1 MHNRR
6 LQLSREEMRALGYR
20 IVDRLVEHLDNQ
32 TSQRVAAKGVR
43 AELESRLRESL
54 PEEPASADDVL
65 KQLDEDVFSHMLHVD
80 HPRFFAFVPSPGN
93 YVGALADA
101 LASGMNPFVGTWLGA
116 SGPAQVELV
125 TIDWLRQICG
135 LPDGAGGIF
144 VSGGSVANLIA
155 LAAARHAT
163 LGDDTAHAVAYFSD
177 QTHFAVERG
186 LRVLGFAPAQLRRL
200 SSDDR
205 FRLVPAELERAIR
218 EDRAAGRRPF
228 CVIANA
234 GTTNTGAVDP
244 LPVLREICGR
254 EGLWLHA
261 DGAYGAAGMLSGKGR
276 ALLDGLPQV
285 DSLALDPHKW
295 LFQPF
300 EIGCVLVRDA
310 GLLRSTFQVRPEYL
324 KDALPAEDEVNLS
337 DYGVQ
342 LTRSF
347 RALKLWMSLK
357 VFGVSAFREAVDWGI
372 RLAEIAEGRLRSS
385 GKWEIVSCAQLAIV
399 AFRYAGGEDAV
410 NRRLIDRMYDDGFA
424 FLSSTILRERPALRL
439 CTINPR
445 TTEADILE
453 TIDRLERFAQLVA

>member
-1 MHNRR
+1 MHDRR

-20 IVDRLVEHLDNQ
+20 IVDQLVDHFDNQ
-32 TSQRVAAKGVR
+32 TSLRVAAKGVR
-43 AELESRLRESL
+43 AKLESRLREPL
-54 PEEPASADDVL
+54 PEEPTSADDVL
-65 KQLDEDVFSHMLHVD
+65 KQLDQSVFSHMLHVD

-163 LGDDTAHAVAYFSD
+163 LGDDMAGSVAYFSD

-186 LRVLGFAPAQLRRL
+186 LRVLGFAPAQLRNL
-200 SSDDR
+200 PSDDQ
-205 FRLVPAELERAIR
+205 FRLLPAELERAIQ
-218 EDRAAGRRPF
+218 EDRAAGRKPF
-228 CVIANA
+228 CVVANA

-244 LPVLREICGR
+244 LPALREICDR
-254 EGLWLHA
+254 ESLWLHA
-261 DGAYGAAGMLSGKGR
+261 DGAYGAAGMLCGKGR
-276 ALLDGLPQV
+276 ALLDGLSQV

-310 GLLRSTFQVRPEYL
+310 RLLRSTFQVRPEYL
-324 KDALPAEDEVNLS
+324 KDALPAQDEVNLS

-357 VFGVSAFREAVDWGI
+357 VFGLSAFREAVDWGI

-385 GKWEIVSCAQLAIV
+385 GKWEIVSPAQLAIV
-399 AFRYAGGEDAV
+399 AFRYSGGDDAV
-410 NRRLIDRMYDDGFA
+410 NLRLIDRMYDDGFA
-424 FLSSTILRERPALRL
+424 FLSSTILRGRPALRL

-445 TTEADILE
+445 TTEADVLA
-453 TIDRLERFAQLVA
+453 TIDRLERFAR

>member
-1 MHNRR
+1 
-6 LQLSREEMRALGYR
+6 
-20 IVDRLVEHLDNQ
+20 
-32 TSQRVAAKGVR
+32 
-43 AELESRLRESL
+43 
-54 PEEPASADDVL
+54 
-65 KQLDEDVFSHMLHVD
+65 
-80 HPRFFAFVPSPGN
+80 
-93 YVGALADA
+93 
-101 LASGMNPFVGTWLGA
+101 
-116 SGPAQVELV
+116 
-125 TIDWLRQICG
+125 
-135 LPDGAGGIF
+135 
-144 VSGGSVANLIA
+144 
-155 LAAARHAT
+155 
-163 LGDDTAHAVAYFSD
+163 
-177 QTHFAVERG
+177 
-186 LRVLGFAPAQLRRL
+186 
-200 SSDDR
+200 
-205 FRLVPAELERAIR
+205 
-218 EDRAAGRRPF
+218 
-228 CVIANA
+228 
-234 GTTNTGAVDP
+234 
-244 LPVLREICGR
+244 
-254 EGLWLHA
+254 
-261 DGAYGAAGMLSGKGR
+261 
-276 ALLDGLPQV
+276 
-285 DSLALDPHKW
+285 
-295 LFQPF
+295 
-300 EIGCVLVRDA
+300 VLVRDA

>member
-1 MHNRR
+1 MHDRR

-20 IVDRLVEHLDNQ
+20 IVDLLVDHFDNQ
-32 TSQRVAAKGVR
+32 TSLRVAAKGVR
-43 AELESRLRESL
+43 AELESRLREPL
-54 PEEPASADDVL
+54 PEEPTSADDVL
-65 KQLDEDVFSHMLHVD
+65 KQLEEDVFSHMLHVD

-101 LASGMNPFVGTWLGA
+101 LAAGMNPFVGTWLGA

-135 LPDGAGGIF
+135 LPEGSGGIF
-144 VSGGSVANLIA
+144 ASGGSMANLIA

-163 LGDDTAHAVAYFSD
+163 LGDDMAGAVAYFSD

-186 LRVLGFAPAQLRRL
+186 LRVLGFAPEQLRKL
-200 SSDDR
+200 PSDDR
-205 FRLVPAELERAIR
+205 FRLVPAELKRAIQ
-218 EDRAAGRRPF
+218 EDRAAGRKPF

-244 LPVLREICGR
+244 LPALWEICGR

-310 GLLRSTFQVRPEYL
+310 RLLRNTFQVRPEYL
-324 KDALPAEDEVNLS
+324 KDAQPAEDEVNLS

-357 VFGVSAFREAVDWGI
+357 VFGLPAFREAVDWGI
-372 RLAEIAEGRLRSS
+372 RLAELAEERLRQS
-385 GKWEIVSCAQLAIV
+385 GKWEIVSPAQLAIV
-399 AFRYAGGEDAV
+399 AFRYAGADDGI
-410 NRRLIDRMYDDGFA
+410 NHRLIDRMYDDGFA
-424 FLSSTILRERPALRL
+424 FLSSTILRERTALRL

-453 TIDRLERFAQLVA
+453 TIDRLERFAP

>member
-20 IVDRLVEHLDNQ
+20 IVDRLVEHFDGQ
-32 TSQRVAAKGVR
+32 PTQRVAAKGVR
-43 AELESRLRESL
+43 AELESRLRESV
-54 PEEPASADDVL
+54 PEEPASPDDVL
-65 KQLDEDVFSHMLHVD
+65 KQLEEDVFSHMLQVD

-93 YVGALADA
+93 NVGALADA
-101 LASGMNPFVGTWLGA
+101 LASGMNAFVGTWLGA

-125 TIDWLRQICG
+125 TIDWLRQICC

-163 LGDDTAHAVAYFSD
+163 LGEDTAHAIAYFSD

-200 SSDDR
+200 PSDDR

-218 EDRAAGRRPF
+218 EDRSAGRRPF

-244 LPVLREICGR
+244 LPVLREICSR
-254 EGLWLHA
+254 ESLWLHA
-261 DGAYGAAGMLSGKGR
+261 DGAYGAAGMLSGTGR

-324 KDALPAEDEVNLS
+324 KDALPTEDEVNLS

-357 VFGVSAFREAVDWGI
+357 VFGLSAFREAVDWGI

-385 GKWEIVSCAQLAIV
+385 GKWEIVSPAQLAIV
-399 AFRYAGGEDAV
+399 AFRYAGGDDAV
-410 NRRLIDRMYDDGFA
+410 NLRIIDRMYDDGFA
-424 FLSSTILRERPALRL
+424 FLSSTILCERPALRL

-453 TIDRLERFAQLVA
+453 TIDRLERFAQ